1 MSLKLMYITNRP
13 DVALIAEA
21 AGVDRIFVDMEF
33 IGKAMRQGGMD
44 SVQNHH
50 TVEDV
55 KNIRAVLTKSQ
66 LLVRVNPI
74 HEAMDDYCSSEDEIN
89 AVIDAG
95 ADIVMLP
102 FFKGA
107 EEVTTFFSI
116 VNRRVKTIL
125 LLETPEA
132 AEHVDEILAVPGIDE
147 IHLGINDM
155 SLGYGKTFMFELL
168 ADGTVENLCLKFKM
182 AGIPYG
188 FGGIAAIG
196 TGLLPA
202 EAILKEHYR
211 LGSSMVILSRSF
223 CNINSD
229 TDLNYIREKFEIGV
243 RSMRAYEND
252 IAVHSRCF
260 EENKDFVAESVA
272 KIVQQIT
279 KEKRTKVTKE
289 DETNVFCS

>member
-13 DVALIAEA
+13 DVALIAEE
-21 AGVDRIFVDMEF
+21 AGVDRIFIDMEY
-33 IGKAMRQGGMD
+33 IGKAARQGGMD

-74 HEAMDDYCSSEDEIN
+74 HEASEEYCSSEEEIN
-89 AVIDAG
+89 SVIEAG

-102 FFKGA
+102 FFKTV
-107 EEVTTFFSI
+107 EEVRKFI
-116 VNRRVKTIL
+116 IYVGGRAKVL
-125 LLETPEA
+125 LLMETPEA
-132 AEHVDEILAVPGIDE
+132 AAHVDEIISIPGIDE

-155 SLGYGKTFMFELL
+155 SLGYHKTFMFELL
-168 ADGTVENLCLKFKM
+168 ADGTVESLCLKFKR

-188 FGGIAAIG
+188 FGGVASIG
-196 TGLLPA
+196 TGKLPA

-223 CNINSD
+223 CNVNKD

-243 RSMRAYEND
+243 RSMRAFENE
-252 IAVHSRCF
+252 IAIHSRYF
-260 EENKDFVAESVA
+260 EENVEAVACYVA
-272 KIVQQIT
+272 QIVQQIQNGRVDSSN
-279 KEKRTKVTKE
+279 E
-289 DETNVFCS
+289 

>member
-21 AGVDRIFVDMEF
+21 AGVDRIFIDMEY
-33 IGKAMRQGGMD
+33 IGKAARQGGMD

-50 TVEDV
+50 TIEDV
-55 KNIRAVLTKSQ
+55 KNIRAVLTKSR

-74 HEAMDDYCSSEDEIN
+74 HEATDDYCSSEEEIN
-89 AVIDAG
+89 AVIEAG

-102 FFKGA
+102 FFKTV
-107 EEVTTFFSI
+107 EEVKKFI
-116 VNRRVKTIL
+116 VYVGGRANTLL

-132 AEHVDEILAVPGIDE
+132 AELVDEIIAIPGIDE
-147 IHLGINDM
+147 IHIGINDM

-168 ADGTVENLCLKFKM
+168 ADGTVESLCLKFKR

-188 FGGIAAIG
+188 FGGVASIG
-196 TGLLPA
+196 TGKLPA

-223 CNINSD
+223 CNVNKD

-243 RSMRAYEND
+243 RSMRAFENE
-252 IAVHSRCF
+252 IAVHSRYF
-260 EENKDFVAESVA
+260 EENEENVIESVA
-272 KIVQQIT
+272 QIVTQI
-279 KEKRTKVTKE
+279 KCGKADRSNE
-289 DETNVFCS
+289 